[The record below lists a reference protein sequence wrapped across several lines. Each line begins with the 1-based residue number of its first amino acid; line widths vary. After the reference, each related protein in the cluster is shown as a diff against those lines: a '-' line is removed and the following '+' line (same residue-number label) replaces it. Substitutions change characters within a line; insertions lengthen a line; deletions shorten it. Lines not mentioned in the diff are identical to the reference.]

1 MTPDAPG
8 VTVQAADGRELTLRR
23 GLTFLDR
30 PSATAFVQDF
40 AKAQGKRLIIN
51 KRKSGGAQYEYVCAS
66 RSPPCNFRIKLLK
79 SRSAQSSHFF
89 VSSFIAQH
97 APDCAGSP
105 KLTVRQAAAA
115 LMSDAD
121 GSSSSAAV
129 ASVASVK
136 ALQEKLHQAS
146 GETIS
151 ARKAYRVRDRILR
164 LAAGQFTKGFQRL
177 ESLLRGFQRKNQG
190 AHVAFEMD
198 QASGMFKRAFLGHPF
213 ATVYQ
218 QSRGLQPVLGMDT
231 APLVSMN
238 YRGQVFVLHAKD
250 GNNQVVPLCVAVAP
264 QADADNWRW
273 FLTNCQQAQVDF
285 SRSLIIADRTRSL
298 LAAAEGFGLS
308 LRQCT
313 RHIISN
319 LKVMVKSMATVQVE
333 DLVWRAQAADSEAE
347 FNSCLSMIGLT
358 CPAAESYLR
367 GLDPR
372 IWTLFCVAQQL
383 KLYGW
388 NSTLFSPEDNKA
400 LLCVAPYDFMQHY
413 MEKFMTIAYNQR
425 VCAKKWVKEGKQ
437 FTEHADKLLTEQREA
452 ANFQVVQPSGDGV
465 LFVTES
471 RSFPPRRYRVD
482 LTQGVCSCTYLLQMG
497 VPCRHFLAGLKFLKR
512 SKEEEDFM
520 DVCYSVAAFAEQ
532 YNSERTVS
540 IELLL
545 DSELEENHAVKAP
558 VVARKRGRPKLKP
571 SLEDGVLISP
581 AVASALLNGDT
592 SLLLNNE
599 DRSLKRR
606 CSVCGEAGHS
616 KRTCKQNTPTPVP
629 LASTATPPN
638 MMV

>member
-1 MTPDAPG
+1 MPRSVKMTPDAPG
-8 VTVQAADGRELTLRR
+8 VTVQAADRRELTLRR

-30 PSATAFVQDF
+30 PTATAFVQDF

-97 APDCAGSP
+97 APDCAGAP

-115 LMSDAD
+115 LISDAD
-121 GSSSSAAV
+121 GPSSSAAL

-136 ALQEKLHQAS
+136 ALQEKLHQTS

-177 ESLLRGFQRKNQG
+177 ESLLRGFQSKNQG

-238 YRGQVFVLHAKD
+238 YRGQMFVLHGKD
-250 GNNQVVPLCVAVAP
+250 GNNDVIPLCVAVAP

-273 FLTNCQQAQVDF
+273 FLMNCQQTQLDF
-285 SRSLIIADRTRSL
+285 SRTLIITDRTRSL

-358 CPAAESYLR
+358 CPAAENYLR

-388 NSTLFSPEDNKA
+388 NSTLFSPDENKA
-400 LLCVAPYDFMQHY
+400 LLCLAPYDFMQHY
-413 MEKFMTIAYNQR
+413 MEKFMTVAYNQS

-437 FTEHADKLLTEQREA
+437 FTEHADILLTEQREA

-482 LTQGVCSCTYLLQMG
+482 TTQGMCSCTYLLQMG
-497 VPCRHFLAGLKFLKR
+497 VPCRHFVAGLQFLKR
-512 SKEEEDFM
+512 SREEENFVDA
-520 DVCYSVAAFAEQ
+520 CYSAVTFAEQ
-532 YNSERTVS
+532 YNSERTGS

-571 SLEDGVLISP
+571 SPEDTSVLLSP
-581 AVASALLNGDT
+581 AVANALLNGDT
-592 SLLLNNE
+592 SLLLTSDN
-599 DRSLKRR
+599 RSSKRR
-606 CSVCGEAGHS
+606 CSVCGETGHS
-616 KRTCKQNTPTPVP
+616 KRTCKQNTPAPRSVC
-629 LASTATPPN
+629 
-638 MMV
+638 